1 MINISVLDFKSCDIL
16 PQKIPEHQNDILARI
31 AASNDENL
39 RRERLVS
46 YSFLLYSY
54 KKIYGEEPPKLVF
67 SEAGKPSLLDGEI
80 RVSLSHTDGFCA
92 VAFAKRDVGVDIEME
107 ERLAKNSHAI
117 ARFVNE
123 SVQKSLISAEKAE
136 ASLEM
141 YVLKNGEFYPYQ
153 EKTTSPERENASHL
167 WCALE
172 AVLKCK
178 EGFESY
184 PHLSALC
191 SGAEVFTATLG
202 CGIIVSAAEMK
213 D

>member
-16 PQKIPEHQNDILARI
+16 PQKIPEHQTCIIARI
-31 AASNDENL
+31 AASNDENS
-39 RRERLVS
+39 RREKLVS

-67 SEAGKPSLLDGEI
+67 SEAGKPSFFDGEI

-92 VAFAKRDVGVDIEME
+92 VAFAKRDVGVDIETE
-107 ERLAKNSHAI
+107 ERLEKNSRAI

-123 SVQKSLISAEKAE
+123 SVQKPLTSAKKAK

-141 YVLKNGEFYPYQ
+141 YVLENGEFHPHQ
-153 EKTTSPERENASHL
+153 EKKLSPGEEDTSHL

-178 EGFESY
+178 EGFKSY

-191 SGAEVFTATLG
+191 SGAEIFTATLG
-202 CGIIVSAAEMK
+202 GGVIVSAAEMK